1 MIFITIGTNEP
12 FDRLLEM
19 VERLTTTERIVVQC
33 GSSGVRP
40 SNAKCVSYLPFEEV
54 LEYMGDA
61 RVVVSH
67 AGVGSILAALGC
79 GKRPVV
85 VPRLHR
91 LGDAVDDHQL
101 ELGRK
106 LADAGLVTLVEEP
119 SLLDE
124 AIRPDGD
131 SGRALAGTDGRL
143 AGELRDYLSVQVA
156 GART

>member
-1 MIFITIGTNEP
+1 MIFVTIGTNEP
-12 FDRLLEM
+12 FDRLLDA
-19 VERLTTTERIVVQC
+19 VDRLTTSEPIVVQC

-40 SNAKCVSYLPFEEV
+40 ARAECVSYLPFETV
-54 LEYMGDA
+54 LRYMSEA

-85 VPRLHR
+85 VPRIHR

-106 LADAGLVTLVEEP
+106 LADADLVTLVEDP
-119 SLLDE
+119 DLLE
-124 AIRPDGD
+124 AAIQPDGD
-131 SGRALAGTDGRL
+131 RGRMLGDSDGRL
-143 AGELRDYLSVQVA
+143 ATELRGYITSQVA
-156 GART
+156 ARP